1 MIDKNGFRANV
12 GIILLKETGKVF
24 WARRQGMSA
33 WQFPQGG
40 IQERESP
47 EQAMYRELEEE
58 VGLTE
63 TDVELLGKT
72 SGWMRYRLPR
82 RYIRYNQTPVCI
94 GQKQRWFVL
103 HLLSDEASVNLEN
116 GAEPEFDE
124 WRWINYWEALD
135 GVVDFKRKVYKRALS
150 ELAPL
155 AADLTQGLV
164 ALGPDGS
171 V

>member
-40 IQERESP
+40 IQESESP

-63 TDVELLGKT
+63 GDVALLGKT
-72 SGWMRYRLPR
+72 TGWMRYRLPR

-103 HLLSDEASVNLEN
+103 QLLSDEDSVKLDQ
-116 GAEPEFDE
+116 ATDPEFDE
-124 WRWINYWEALD
+124 WRWIDYWEALD

-150 ELAPL
+150 ELAPI
-155 AADLTQGLV
+155 AVEFTDGLV
-164 ALGPDGS
+164 SLDPD
-171 V
+171 